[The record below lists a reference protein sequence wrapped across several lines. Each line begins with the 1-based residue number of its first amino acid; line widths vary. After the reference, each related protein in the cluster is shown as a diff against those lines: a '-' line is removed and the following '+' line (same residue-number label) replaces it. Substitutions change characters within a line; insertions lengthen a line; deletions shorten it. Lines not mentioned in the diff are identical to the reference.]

1 MIDERVR
8 VLLYD
13 NGNVEIE
20 SSDDDSN
27 NITQHLFFSNEKG
40 YGDLYIC
47 KKGMESFYLKKMLSK
62 RKKDIDKQI
71 KKLKKAEESVNK
83 RLFELENIWWI

>member
-1 MIDERVR
+1 MVDERVR

-13 NGNVEIE
+13 NGDVEFE
-20 SSDDDSN
+20 SSDDDKN
-27 NITQHLFFSNEKG
+27 NMTQHLFFSNEKG

-47 KKGMESFYLKKMLSK
+47 KKGMEAFYLKKLLSK

-83 RLFELENIWWI
+83 KLIELENI